1 MVIKRASENPII
13 LEGFLSNILR
23 KKKKSN
29 YTNDGINR
37 KISSSDVQRFRKEYA
52 EYLERIPKLSSEEQ
66 SKYRDFMNKMLDD
79 MEKVLDKIIDKYPKV
94 KKAEMFGIYSLD
106 DIIEFES
113 DADNLNEFIY
123 VYLNDESRKDSYVNK
138 YNDNI
143 VFGSCSAD
151 NIGITLGN
159 YDILNDQEFQY
170 QFNETFNDIVKE
182 MSKLGYGR
190 VDVDCNKW
198 DGIIYVYDITKSPKF
213 KQYFK

>member
-23 KKKKSN
+23 KKKKNN

-37 KISSSDVQRFRKEYA
+37 KISSSEAQRFRKEYA

-123 VYLNDESRKDSYVNK
+123 VYLNDESRKDPYVNK

-159 YDILNDQEFQY
+159 YDILDDQEFQY